1 MAFHE
6 PYYSTD
12 GGHPLAAYFQQNL
25 EDVLYDNAVDLVVT
39 GHVHA
44 YERSFPTYK
53 GQVSPS
59 RCRRARSPSK
69 DSRPGDPDASW
80 LPFILHSV

>member
-25 EDVLYDNAVDLVVT
+25 EEVLYDNAVDLVVT

-44 YERSFPTYK
+44 YERSFPVYK
-53 GQVSPS
+53 GQVSVF
-59 RCRRARSPSK
+59 RSPST
-69 DSRPGDPDASW
+69 A
-80 LPFILHSV
+80 